1 MSLAARS
8 GGTGRRA
15 ASTRGADSHPDGHL
29 LEIAMPWCATK
40 TVRKTATASSVTS
53 RIVTITQ
60 NHADYH
66 PVHMTIAS
74 DVLGL
79 VGQTPLVRL
88 SRIAKGVRPT
98 VVAKLEHLNPGGSIK
113 DRIGLLMVE
122 DAERRGLLRKGGTI
136 VEPTSGNTG
145 VGLAMAAAIKGYR
158 LICTMADKQSQEKR
172 DLLRAYGAEVVI
184 CPSAVPPEHP
194 ESYYKVADRLT
205 RDIPGAFQPNQ
216 YYNAMNPEAHY
227 RTTGPEVWQQT
238 EGRIT
243 HLVAGV
249 GTGGTVTGVGRFLK
263 EQNKAVV
270 IVGADPDGSIYTGD
284 IHPYKTE
291 GIGEDFYPG
300 TFDPAMV
307 DRWVRVSDRDAF
319 LTARRLT
326 REEGIL
332 VGGSSGTA
340 MFAALEI
347 AKELDD
353 RALVVVLFA
362 DSGRSYL
369 SKIYNDEWM
378 RQNGFLGFV
387 VPATVGD
394 VVKDRAGTPELI
406 TVSKDQSV
414 RSAIDTMQRYGI
426 SQIPVTSDGAAGTVT
441 DIVGSVQEKTMLDRV
456 FREPALVDERVERV
470 MEAPF
475 PVVQATDDIERLY
488 QELSGGAPALLAA
501 RDDRPV
507 SIITK
512 ADLLEFVAHQ
522 RRGAR

>member
-1 MSLAARS
+1 MDIAPDILSLI
-8 GGTGRRA
+8 G
-15 ASTRGADSHPDGHL
+15 
-29 LEIAMPWCATK
+29 
-40 TVRKTATASSVTS
+40 
-53 RIVTITQ
+53 
-60 NHADYH
+60 N
-66 PVHMTIAS
+66 
-74 DVLGL
+74 
-79 VGQTPLVRL
+79 TPLVRL
-88 SRIAKGVRPT
+88 SRIGRGLRPT
-98 VVAKLEHLNPGGSIK
+98 IVAKMEHLNPGGSTK
-113 DRIGLLMVE
+113 DRIGLRMIE
-122 DAERRGLLRKGGTI
+122 DAERRGLLRPGGTI

-145 VGLAMAAAIKGYR
+145 VGLALAAAIRGYR
-158 LICTMADKQSQEKR
+158 LVCTMADKQSQEKR
-172 DLLRAYGAEVVI
+172 DLLRAYGAEVVV
-184 CPSAVPPEHP
+184 CPSAVPPESP

-216 YYNAMNPEAHY
+216 YYNGMNPEAHY
-227 RTTGPEVWQQT
+227 KTTGPEIWEQT

-249 GTGGTVTGVGRFLK
+249 GTGGTVTGAGRYLK
-263 EQNKAVV
+263 EKNKGVV
-270 IVGADPDGSIYTGD
+270 IVGADPEGSLYTGD

-307 DRWVRVSDRDAF
+307 DKWVRVSDRDAF

-347 AKELDD
+347 AKDLDSN
-353 RALVVVLFA
+353 ALILVLFA

-369 SKIYNDEWM
+369 SKIFNDEWM
-378 RQNGFLGFV
+378 RQNGFLGGL
-387 VPATVGD
+387 VPANVGD
-394 VVKDRAGTPELI
+394 VMKDRGDTPELI
-406 TVSKDQSV
+406 VVSKTETV
-414 RSAIDTMQRYGI
+414 RRAIDTMQRYGI
-426 SQIPVTSDGAAGTVT
+426 SQIPVTANGAAGAVS
-441 DIVGSVQEKTMLDRV
+441 DIVGSVSEKTMLDRV

-470 MEAPF
+470 MDPPF

-501 RDDRPV
+501 RDNRPV
-507 SIITK
+507 SVITK

-522 RRGAR
+522 RKVASR

>member
-1 MSLAARS
+1 MGIA
-8 GGTGRRA
+8 
-15 ASTRGADSHPDGHL
+15 PD
-29 LEIAMPWCATK
+29 I
-40 TVRKTATASSVTS
+40 
-53 RIVTITQ
+53 
-60 NHADYH
+60 
-66 PVHMTIAS
+66 
-74 DVLGL
+74 LGL
-79 VGQTPLVRL
+79 VGHTPLVRL
-88 SRIAKGVRPT
+88 SRIGKGLRPAI
-98 VVAKLEHLNPGGSIK
+98 VAKLEHLNPGGSVK
-113 DRIGLLMVE
+113 DRIGPLMIE
-122 DAERRGLLRKGGTI
+122 DAERRGLLRPGGTI

-172 DLLRAYGAEVVI
+172 DLLRAYGAEVVV
-184 CPSAVPPEHP
+184 CPSAVPPESP

-227 RTTGPEVWQQT
+227 RTTGPEIWEQT

-243 HLVAGV
+243 HLIAGV
-249 GTGGTVTGVGRFLK
+249 GTGGTVTGAGRYLRERK
-263 EQNKAVV
+263 KGLV
-270 IVGADPDGSIYTGD
+270 IVGADPEGSLYTGD

-300 TFDPAMV
+300 TFDPALV

-319 LTARRLT
+319 LTARRLS

-340 MFAALEI
+340 MFAALEV
-347 AKELDD
+347 ARELAEN
-353 RALVVVLFA
+353 ALMVVLFP

-369 SKIYNDEWM
+369 SKIFNDEWM
-378 RQNGFLGFV
+378 RQNGFFGQM

-406 TVSKDQSV
+406 VVSKGETV
-414 RSAIDTMQRYGI
+414 RRAIDTMQRYGI
-426 SQIPVTSDGAAGTVT
+426 SQIPVTGDGAASAVT

-456 FREPALVDERVERV
+456 FREPSLVDERVERV
-470 MEAPF
+470 MDPPF

-501 RDDRPV
+501 RDNRPV
-507 SIITK
+507 SVITK
-512 ADLLEFVAHQ
+512 ADLLVFVAHQ
-522 RRGAR
+522 RKVAPR

>member
-1 MSLAARS
+1 VNAA
-8 GGTGRRA
+8 
-15 ASTRGADSHPDGHL
+15 PN
-29 LEIAMPWCATK
+29 I
-40 TVRKTATASSVTS
+40 
-53 RIVTITQ
+53 
-60 NHADYH
+60 
-66 PVHMTIAS
+66 
-74 DVLGL
+74 LGL
-79 VGQTPLVRL
+79 VGHTPLVRL
-88 SRIAKGVRPT
+88 ERIGKGLRPT
-98 VVAKLEHLNPGGSIK
+98 LVAKLEHLNPGGSVK
-113 DRIGLLMVE
+113 DRIGLLMIE
-122 DAERRGLLRKGGTI
+122 DAERRGLLRPGGTI
-136 VEPTSGNTG
+136 IEPTSGNTG
-145 VGLAMAAAIKGYR
+145 AGLAMAAAIKGYR

-172 DLLRAYGAEVVI
+172 DLLRAYGAEVVV
-184 CPSAVPPEHP
+184 CPSAVPPESP

-205 RDIPGAFQPNQ
+205 REIPGAFQPNQ

-227 RTTGPEVWQQT
+227 RTTGPELWEQT
-238 EGRIT
+238 DGRIT

-249 GTGGTVTGVGRFLK
+249 GTGGTVTGAGRYLK
-263 EQNKAVV
+263 ERSSNVE
-270 IVGADPDGSIYTGD
+270 IVGADPEGSLYTGD

-300 TFDPAMV
+300 TFDPAVV

-347 AKELDD
+347 AKGLDE
-353 RALVVVLFA
+353 RALIVVLFP

-378 RQNGFLGFV
+378 RQNGFLGVV

-406 TVSKDQSV
+406 VVSKSETV
-414 RSAIDTMQRYGI
+414 RRAIDTMQRYGI
-426 SQIPVTSDGAAGTVT
+426 SQIPVTADGVAANVT

-456 FREPALVDERVERV
+456 FREPALVDEKVERL
-470 MEAPF
+470 MDPPF

-501 RDDRPV
+501 REDRPV

-522 RRGAR
+522 RRAAPR

>member
-1 MSLAARS
+1 
-8 GGTGRRA
+8 
-15 ASTRGADSHPDGHL
+15 
-29 LEIAMPWCATK
+29 
-40 TVRKTATASSVTS
+40 
-53 RIVTITQ
+53 VTIAP
-60 NHADYH
+60 N
-66 PVHMTIAS
+66 I
-74 DVLGL
+74 LGL
-79 VGQTPLVRL
+79 VGHTPLVRL
-88 SRIAKGVRPT
+88 SRIGKGLRPT
-98 VVAKLEHLNPGGSIK
+98 IVAKLEHLNPGGSVK
-113 DRIGLLMVE
+113 DRIGLLMIE
-122 DAERRGLLRKGGTI
+122 DAEGRGLLRPGGTI

-172 DLLRAYGAEVVI
+172 DLLRAYGAEVVV
-184 CPSAVPPEHP
+184 CPSAVPPESP

-205 RDIPGAFQPNQ
+205 HDIPGAFQPNQ
-216 YYNAMNPEAHY
+216 YYNGMNPEAHY
-227 RTTGPEVWQQT
+227 RTTGPEIWEQT

-249 GTGGTVTGVGRFLK
+249 GTGGTVTGAGRYLK
-263 EQNKAVV
+263 EQRRGLV
-270 IVGADPDGSIYTGD
+270 IVGADPEGSLYTGD

-347 AKELDD
+347 AKDLDEK
-353 RALVVVLFA
+353 ALVVVLFA

-369 SKIYNDEWM
+369 SKIFNDEWM
-378 RQNGFLGFV
+378 RQNGFLGGL
-387 VPATVGD
+387 VPANVGD
-394 VVKDRAGTPELI
+394 VMKDRGDTPELI
-406 TVSKDQSV
+406 VLSKSETV
-414 RSAIDTMQRYGI
+414 RRAIDTMQRYGI
-426 SQIPVTSDGAAGTVT
+426 SQIPVTANGAASAVT
-441 DIVGSVQEKTMLDRV
+441 DIVGSVSEKTMLDRV
-456 FREPALVDERVERV
+456 FREPSLVDERVERV
-470 MEAPF
+470 MDPPF
-475 PVVQATDDIERLY
+475 PVVQASDDIERLY

-507 SIITK
+507 SVITK

-522 RRGAR
+522 RKVAPR